1 MNSDLN
7 HTNQAPYLFYCQ
19 IGRNFLLPFAKSKAN
34 SLYLLVSKVNKRR
47 GKILKSYYLDFF
59 SFKKISFILLLKGFL
74 VNKCMSTTLKIAE
87 TEKYV
92 PSAKTI
98 LLRSNMESAKI
109 RCFWIHMWYLNCGDF
124 KCVSFSNFH

>member
-59 SFKKISFILLLKGFL
+59 SFKKISFYFWKAFWSINACLLPWKLQKQR
-74 VNKCMSTTLKIAE
+74 NMS
-87 TEKYV
+87 
-92 PSAKTI
+92 P
-98 LLRSNMESAKI
+98 LRRLYCSEAMWNPQRSGA
-109 RCFWIHMWYLNCGDF
+109 WIHMWYLNCGDF